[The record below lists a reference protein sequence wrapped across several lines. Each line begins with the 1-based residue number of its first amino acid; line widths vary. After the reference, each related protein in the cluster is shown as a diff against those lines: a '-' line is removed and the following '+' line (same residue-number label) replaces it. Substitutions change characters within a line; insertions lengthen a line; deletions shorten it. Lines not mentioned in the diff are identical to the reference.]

1 MGKKSSP
8 LLYTKNC
15 NIVAMRKKNGS
26 SVKYIDEVFAVAVGC
41 GEKTKPIALGI
52 EAYFIGC

>member
-1 MGKKSSP
+1 MYQLIF
-8 LLYTKNC
+8 LLLLNGLL
-15 NIVAMRKKNGS
+15 IFGS
-26 SVKYIDEVFAVAVGC
+26 SVKCIDEVFAVAVGC

>member
-1 MGKKSSP
+1 MNSLP
-8 LLYTKNC
+8 AT
-15 NIVAMRKKNGS
+15 KNGS
-26 SVKYIDEVFAVAVGC
+26 SVKCIDEVFAVAVGC

>member
-1 MGKKSSP
+1 MF
-8 LLYTKNC
+8 
-15 NIVAMRKKNGS
+15 IVVVFIFCYLFTAKYGS
-26 SVKYIDEVFAVAVGC
+26 SVKCIDEVFAVAVGC